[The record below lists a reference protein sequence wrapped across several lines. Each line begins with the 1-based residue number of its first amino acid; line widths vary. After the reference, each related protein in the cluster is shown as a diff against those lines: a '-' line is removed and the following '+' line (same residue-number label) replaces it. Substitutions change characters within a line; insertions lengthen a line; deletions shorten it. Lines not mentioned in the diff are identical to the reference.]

1 MSPLIDLLAWVSQHK
16 FSHFLKKLTITSII
30 GTSSSNYAF
39 VLISSSSMIKVTNI
53 SFASSTF
60 FMSRAISI
68 LSSFLIE
75 IRNLT
80 ISDSDADYNNLI
92 YLSETKDL
100 TIAKFVMNNIH
111 KT

>member
-1 MSPLIDLLAWVSQHK
+1 
-16 FSHFLKKLTITSII
+16 
-30 GTSSSNYAF
+30 
-39 VLISSSSMIKVTNI
+39 
-53 SFASSTF
+53 
-60 FMSRAISI
+60 MSRAISI

-80 ISDSDADYNNLI
+80 IADSDADYNNLI